1 MGWWKVRGNVILIII
16 ALIALLYYMCE
27 RYTFK
32 VAMLAW
38 VYSLLT
44 VAGVFLAL
52 WEGGII

>member
-1 MGWWKVRGNVILIII
+1 MILIII

-44 VAGVFLAL
+44 VAGFFLAL